1 MAAERK
7 KNREELLQ
15 AREKE
20 LDKIVAATSR
30 KARPVKGEDNI
41 GVRVGKLINKFN
53 VEKHFNIE
61 IEENSFSYQR
71 NQSKIDAEA
80 VLDGLYIIRT
90 SLDEETLSATD
101 TVKADKNLSQV
112 EQAFRSYK
120 TVDLKV
126 RPISHYTAERV
137 KAHIFLCMLSYY
149 VEWHMR

>member
-1 MAAERK
+1 MDR
-7 KNREELLQ
+7 
-15 AREKE
+15 
-20 LDKIVAATSR
+20 
-30 KARPVKGEDNI
+30 
-41 GVRVGKLINKFN
+41 
-53 VEKHFNIE
+53 
-61 IEENSFSYQR
+61 
-71 NQSKIDAEA
+71 
-80 VLDGLYIIRT
+80 LYIIIRT
-90 SLDEETLSATD
+90 SLDEETLSATN